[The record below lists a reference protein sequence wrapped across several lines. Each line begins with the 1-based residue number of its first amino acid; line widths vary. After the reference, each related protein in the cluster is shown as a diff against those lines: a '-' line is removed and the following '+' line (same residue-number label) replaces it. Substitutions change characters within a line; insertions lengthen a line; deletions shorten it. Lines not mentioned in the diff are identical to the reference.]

1 MSVSIVDHR
10 EIDILT
16 KAIVKYKVDFRSD
29 DYLRSVCSE
38 TEIGQSLIN
47 QNYRSV
53 NERYEENN
61 IPPQYKFKDV
71 YFDDGELFQA
81 INHYENQTYCV
92 PNYFQSKL
100 NFSLSRLKEKI
111 IMKYLHKEN
120 LLSDEYMFINHSY

>member
-10 EIDILT
+10 EIDILA

-29 DYLRSVCSE
+29 DYLRSVCSK
-38 TEIGQSLIN
+38 TEIGQSLVN

-53 NERYEENN
+53 NERYEENT

-71 YFDDGELFQA
+71 YFDDGELFQV

-100 NFSLSRLKEKI
+100 HFSLSRLKDKI
-111 IMKYLHKEN
+111 LMKYLHKEN
-120 LLSDEYMFINHSY
+120 LLSDEYMFINRSY